1 MRKKFVGKRKF
12 MYKKPHS
19 TTIKEYG
26 SLEILNKQVD
36 FFKERP
42 LFTFQSLQIHIH
54 DQEQ

>member
-1 MRKKFVGKRKF
+1 